1 MSRQLP
7 FLLFAVA
14 LVAAGANASRA
25 ALVPFDIS
33 PDISAVPA
41 GTIAGGTLIGSPFTY
56 YNIQFAVDGGAADV
70 NVRTARAIDAGGP
83 GSDQVVADGYNGSSL
98 ITKGANSYINTPFAA
113 GDVIG
118 DGLDEALRDPD
129 GFSVINDGGF
139 QLFAE
144 GTNYLG
150 LKLASGNFGY
160 VEVDYD
166 SATSTYTFLGGA
178 YESGGGSIVAGAV
191 PEPATLG
198 LALLSIGAV
207 AGLRRRCN

>member
-1 MSRQLP
+1 L
-7 FLLFAVA
+7 AVA
-14 LVAAGANASRA
+14 LVAVGVNDSRA
-25 ALVPFDIS
+25 AVVPFDVS
-33 PDISAVPA
+33 PDISVVPA
-41 GTIAGGTLIGSPFTY
+41 GAIAGGTLIGSPFTY
-56 YNIQFAVDGGAADV
+56 YNIQFAVDGGATDV
-70 NVRTARAIDAGGP
+70 NIRTARTIDAGGP
-83 GSDQVVADGYNGSSL
+83 GVVQVVSDGYNGSSL

-118 DGLDEALRDPD
+118 DGVDEALRGADN
-129 GFSVINDGGF
+129 FNVINDGGF

-178 YESGGGSIVAGAV
+178 YESGGGSITAGGV

-198 LALLSIGAV
+198 MALLSLGAV
-207 AGLRRRCN
+207 AALKRRT